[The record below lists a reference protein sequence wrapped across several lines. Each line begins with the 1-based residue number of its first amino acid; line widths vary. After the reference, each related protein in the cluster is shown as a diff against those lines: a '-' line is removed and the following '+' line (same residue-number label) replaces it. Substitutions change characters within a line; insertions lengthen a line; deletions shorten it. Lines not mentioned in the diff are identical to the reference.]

1 MIYLDLGGLDE
12 QLHNDC
18 ESTLQEKMN
27 ESDGQLCMLN
37 NIQFKGVKLTKAS
50 FQAQQILCFFAN
62 LSCPISM
69 MRFAASLFPYSSKKW
84 PVRSY
89 ELSQIYM
96 FEAIETT
103 INLHY
108 DKKAREVV
116 KCFES
121 TREFKSIILIAS
133 EIIERIAAPQHICPE
148 VDAYIREHIKF
159 NTVMEHGIVQ

>member
-1 MIYLDLGGLDE
+1 MIYLDLEGVDE

-18 ESTLQEKMN
+18 ESTFQEKMN
-27 ESDGQLCMLN
+27 ESDGQICILN

-69 MRFAASLFPYSSKKW
+69 MRFAASLFPFSSKKW

-96 FEAIETT
+96 FGAIETT
-103 INLHY
+103 INLLY

-121 TREFKSIILIAS
+121 TREFKSIMLIAS
-133 EIIERIAAPQHICPE
+133 EMIDRVAIPLNICPE
-148 VDAYIREHIKF
+148 VDAYIRGHIKF
-159 NTVMEHGIVQ
+159 NTVMEHGAIQ